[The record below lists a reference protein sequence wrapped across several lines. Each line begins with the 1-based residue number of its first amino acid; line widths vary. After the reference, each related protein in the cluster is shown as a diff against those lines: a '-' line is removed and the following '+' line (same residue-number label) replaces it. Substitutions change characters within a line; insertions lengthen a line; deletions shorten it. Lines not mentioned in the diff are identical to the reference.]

1 MEALADRRVGA
12 GAAGALIAALVTSG
26 VALGT
31 GSSEWTMVFAGA
43 LLLGSGFAV
52 MAPCQ
57 LQMSAM
63 LTRVVRNMAE
73 RNAETSGAPTVIRA
87 AWLFSLGYLVFYIPV
102 AILLGGL
109 ALLLGPYAW
118 TLCLIGAVM
127 AMVLGLAALGAL
139 PRSWLSRCRGPL
151 YLLRSGRASF
161 RRPFSAG
168 IAFGQYC
175 ASCCGPYLY
184 ALLVVA
190 GATGAFWLGA
200 GLVAI
205 YSLTM
210 VVPFLLPALVTPSR
224 YASLGGRVQSLAP
237 QVNRATGAA
246 LISMGAVLFPVTALI
261 V

>member
-1 MEALADRRVGA
+1 MDRRVGA
-12 GAAGALIAALVTSG
+12 GAGAALTAGIVTAG
-26 VALGT
+26 VAVAT
-31 GSSEWTMVFAGA
+31 GSSQWTMILAGA
-43 LLLGSGFAV
+43 LLLASGFAV

-63 LTRVVRNMAE
+63 LTRVVANMA
-73 RNAETSGAPTVIRA
+73 RDNGRSPDAPSVVRA
-87 AWLFSLGYLVFYIPV
+87 GWMFALGYLTFYAPV
-102 AILLGGL
+102 AVVLGGMALTFGGYAWVLSLLGGVL
-109 ALLLGPYAW
+109 A
-118 TLCLIGAVM
+118 V
-127 AMVLGLAALGAL
+127 VLGLAALGAL

-175 ASCCGPYLY
+175 ATCCGPYLY

-200 GLVAI
+200 GLVVL

-210 VVPFLLPALVTPSR
+210 VVPFLLPVMLSPNR
-224 YASLGGRVQSLAP
+224 YAALGERVQSLAP

-246 LISMGAVLFPVTALI
+246 LIAMGAVLFPVTAL
-261 V
+261 VA

>member
-1 MEALADRRVGA
+1 MRRRI
-12 GAAGALIAALVTSG
+12 AAGAGGAVAAGAVTAW

-31 GSSEWTMVFAGA
+31 GSSQWTMMLAGA

-63 LTRVVRNMAE
+63 LSRVVANMAA
-73 RNAETSGAPTVIRA
+73 RDAQASGAPTVIRA
-87 AWLFSLGYLVFYIPV
+87 ALLFSLGYLAFYVPV
-102 AILLGGL
+102 AVLLGGL
-109 ALLLGPYAW
+109 AIMLGRYAWVLCLLGAAM
-118 TLCLIGAVM
+118 AV
-127 AMVLGLAALGAL
+127 VLGLAALGAL

-161 RRPFSAG
+161 RRPFPAG

-175 ASCCGPYLY
+175 ATCCGPYLY

-200 GLVAI
+200 GLVAL

-210 VVPFLLPALVTPSR
+210 VIPFVLPALLTPGR
-224 YASLGGRVQSLAP
+224 YAALGKRVGSLAP

-246 LISMGAVLFPVTALI
+246 LIAMGAVLFPVTAL
-261 V
+261 VV

>member
-1 MEALADRRVGA
+1 MDALVDRRVGV
-12 GAAGALIAALVTSG
+12 GAAGALAAGVVTAG
-26 VALGT
+26 VALAT
-31 GSSEWTMVFAGA
+31 GSSQWTMVIAGA
-43 LLLGSGFAV
+43 LLLGAGFAV

-63 LTRVVRNMAE
+63 LTHVVRNMAT
-73 RNAETSGAPTVIRA
+73 RNTKSSGAPTVVRA

-102 AILLGGL
+102 AVLLGGL

-118 TLCLIGAVM
+118 TLCLLGGVM
-127 AMVLGLAALGAL
+127 AMVLGLAAMGAL

-161 RRPFSAG
+161 RHPFSAG

-175 ASCCGPYLY
+175 ATCCGPYLY

-200 GLVAI
+200 GLVAL

-210 VVPFLLPALVTPSR
+210 VIPFLLPALLTPSR
-224 YASLGGRVQSLAP
+224 YAALGGRVQSLAP

-246 LISMGAVLFPVTALI
+246 LIAMGAVLFPVTALI
-261 V
+261 A

>member
-1 MEALADRRVGA
+1 MDSLADRRIGA
-12 GAAGALIAALVTSG
+12 GACGALAAGMVTAW
-26 VALGT
+26 VALRT
-31 GSSEWTMVFAGA
+31 GSSQWTMVLAGA
-43 LLLGSGFAV
+43 LLLASGFAV

-63 LTRVVRNMAE
+63 LTRVVGNMAA
-73 RNAETSGAPTVIRA
+73 RNAGASGARTVVRA
-87 AWLFSLGYLVFYIPV
+87 AWLFSLGYLVFYAPV
-102 AILLGGL
+102 AVLLGGL
-109 ALLLGPYAW
+109 ALTFGRYAW
-118 TLCLIGAVM
+118 VLCLVGGVLAV
-127 AMVLGLAALGAL
+127 VLGLAALGAL
-139 PRSWLSRCRGPL
+139 PKSWLARCRGPL

-161 RRPFSAG
+161 RQPFSAG

-175 ASCCGPYLY
+175 ATCCGPYLY

-200 GLVAI
+200 GLVVL

-210 VVPFLLPALVTPSR
+210 VIPFLLPALLSPGR
-224 YASLGGRVQSLAP
+224 YAALGDRVQSLAP

-246 LISMGAVLFPVTALI
+246 LIAMGAVLFPVTALI

>member
-1 MEALADRRVGA
+1 MDALADRRVGL
-12 GAAGALIAALVTSG
+12 GAAGALAAAFVTGG
-26 VALGT
+26 VALAT
-31 GSSEWTMVFAGA
+31 GSSQWTMVLAGA

-63 LTRVVRNMAE
+63 LTQVVRNMAA
-73 RNAETSGAPTVIRA
+73 RNVSASGAPSVARA
-87 AWLFSLGYLVFYIPV
+87 AGLFSLGYLVFYAPV

-118 TLCLIGAVM
+118 MLCLIGGVM

-161 RRPFSAG
+161 RRPFAAG

-175 ASCCGPYLY
+175 ATCCGPYLY

-200 GLVAI
+200 GLVAL

-210 VVPFLLPALVTPSR
+210 VVPFLLPALLAPGR
-224 YASLGGRVQSLAP
+224 YAVLGERVQTLAP

-246 LISMGAVLFPVTALI
+246 LIAMGAVLFPVTALI
-261 V
+261 A

>member
-1 MEALADRRVGA
+1 MDALVDRRVGT
-12 GAAGALIAALVTSG
+12 GAAGALTAGVVTAG

-31 GSSEWTMVFAGA
+31 GSSQWTMILAGA
-43 LLLGSGFAV
+43 LLLGCGFAV

-63 LTRVVRNMAE
+63 LTHVVRNIAA
-73 RNAETSGAPTVIRA
+73 RTAETVGKPPVVRA

-102 AILLGGL
+102 ALLLGGL

-118 TLCLIGAVM
+118 LLCLVGGVM

-139 PRSWLSRCRGPL
+139 PRSWLTRCRGPL

-168 IAFGQYC
+168 MAFGQYC
-175 ASCCGPYLY
+175 ATCCGPYLY

-200 GLVAI
+200 GLVAL
-205 YSLTM
+205 YSVTM
-210 VVPFLLPALVTPSR
+210 VVPFLLPAVLTPDR
-224 YASLGGRVQSLAP
+224 YAALGGRV
-237 QVNRATGAA
+237 
-246 LISMGAVLFPVTALI
+246 
-261 V
+261 

>member
-1 MEALADRRVGA
+1 MDALADRRVGL
-12 GAAGALIAALVTSG
+12 GAAGALAAAFVTGG
-26 VALGT
+26 VALAT
-31 GSSEWTMVFAGA
+31 GSSQWTMVLAGA

-63 LTRVVRNMAE
+63 LTHVVRNMAA
-73 RNAETSGAPTVIRA
+73 RNVSAWGAPSVARA
-87 AWLFSLGYLVFYIPV
+87 AGLFSLGYLVFYAPV

-118 TLCLIGAVM
+118 MLCLIGGVM

-161 RRPFSAG
+161 RRPFAAG

-175 ASCCGPYLY
+175 ATCCGPYLY

-200 GLVAI
+200 GLVAL

-210 VVPFLLPALVTPSR
+210 VVPFLLPALLAPGR
-224 YASLGGRVQSLAP
+224 YAVLGERVQTLAP

-246 LISMGAVLFPVTALI
+246 LIAMGAVLFPVTALI
-261 V
+261 A